1 MMHDW
6 YTGWGG
12 MGFGS
17 IFMIFPL
24 LLLIALAVVVVRWM
38 GGGQGDGPRERARSP
53 REILDERL
61 AKGEIDQEEYQ
72 SRRKLLDN

>member
-17 IFMIFPL
+17 IFMIVPL
-24 LLLIALAVVVVRWM
+24 ILLIAAIVFLVRWA
-38 GGGQGDGPRERARSP
+38 GGSRDEAPRQGARSP
-53 REILDERL
+53 REILDERF
-61 AKGEIDQEEYQ
+61 ARGEIDHEEYQ
-72 SRRKLLDN
+72 SRRKLLDT